1 MAPPPTVRDPDRYRK
16 ANTRNAPTP
25 PPIPTTTP
33 VSTDAAN
40 PYTSGSATAANDKG
54 FEGAPKERSGRS
66 FRFNQKGKYVQIA
79 NQMRQ
84 QQQME
89 QLKQRIAESARK
101 AGLDG
106 EFETLEKN
114 IKVLPD
120 QHFTAS
126 VSLNS
131 VILQREVPPEAE
143 WWDKPLLP
151 NDSYKDLENGV
162 EQLSLRG
169 SSVIDH
175 LIQHPI
181 PILPPGDKNK
191 VAPKPLMLTKKV
203 GSSPALLRLGT
214 EILLGS

>member
-1 MAPPPTVRDPDRYRK
+1 MTHLFVPRNSNHYPK

-25 PPIPTTTP
+25 PPVPTIAP
-33 VSTDAAN
+33 ASTDTVN
-40 PYTSGSATAANDKG
+40 PYASGSTAAANDKG

-66 FRFNQKGKYVQIA
+66 FRFNQKGKYVQIG

-84 QQQME
+84 QQQLE

-101 AGLDG
+101 AGLDA

-114 IKVLPD
+114 IKVYSPITSSS
-120 QHFTAS
+120 QRFHSISCVT
-126 VSLNS
+126 
-131 VILQREVPPEAE
+131 QREVPPEAE
-143 WWDKPLLP
+143 WWDRPLLP
-151 NDSYKDLENGV
+151 NGTYNDLEKGIEHLN
-162 EQLSLRG
+162 LRG

-191 VAPKPLMLTKKV
+191 IAPKPLMLTKKV
-203 GSSPALLRLGT
+203 SFVSCVAETLD
-214 EILLGS
+214 